1 MTLPATAMRT
11 PRGTVLTE
19 SDDEILARL
28 SAHDALGG
36 APRAE
41 LEWLVTHGEL
51 RGLKSGEVVGAPGWE
66 ANELIV
72 LLKGR
77 ITVYQSK
84 LGSRRK
90 VAEWHAGEVTGL
102 FPYSRMKSGVSD
114 VIAEAETEAF
124 IVMRDQ
130 FGGLTRHCPEI
141 TATLVHA
148 MVDRARMFTSTDWQ
162 DEKMMSL
169 GKLSAGLAHE
179 LNNPASAASRSAA
192 NLTDAI
198 TQLAESSRV
207 LEAARLND
215 GQLARVEAF
224 RAACA
229 VEATRLNPID
239 RSDLEEEIADWL
251 DARAIDNASAE
262 ALVDAG
268 VSTALLDQLAAVIQG
283 EALAAAIRW
292 SAAYRL
298 ACSLATDV
306 KRATSRIYELV
317 SAVKRFTYMDR
328 AAAAEP
334 FDLTAGLR
342 DTVLLHTTKA
352 REKSARVTLEIA
364 DDVPQIPAF
373 GAELNQVW
381 SNLIDNALD
390 AIDEGGHVT
399 VRAAREGGSVVVSVI
414 DDGEGV
420 PEDIKAK
427 IFDPFFTTKPVGR
440 GTGLGLDIVRRA
452 VEHHRAR
459 IEFESAAGGGRTEFK
474 VVLPAD
480 SSRGDQT

>member
-1 MTLPATAMRT
+1 
-11 PRGTVLTE
+11 
-19 SDDEILARL
+19 
-28 SAHDALGG
+28 
-36 APRAE
+36 
-41 LEWLVTHGEL
+41 
-51 RGLKSGEVVGAPGWE
+51 
-66 ANELIV
+66 
-72 LLKGR
+72 
-77 ITVYQSK
+77 
-84 LGSRRK
+84 
-90 VAEWHAGEVTGL
+90 
-102 FPYSRMKSGVSD
+102 
-114 VIAEAETEAF
+114 
-124 IVMRDQ
+124 
-130 FGGLTRHCPEI
+130 
-141 TATLVHA
+141 
-148 MVDRARMFTSTDWQ
+148 
-162 DEKMMSL
+162 
-169 GKLSAGLAHE
+169 
-179 LNNPASAASRSAA
+179 
-192 NLTDAI
+192 
-198 TQLAESSRV
+198 
-207 LEAARLND
+207 
-215 GQLARVEAF
+215 
-224 RAACA
+224 
-229 VEATRLNPID
+229 LNPID

-268 VSTALLDQLAAVIQG
+268 VSTALLDQLAGVIQG

-292 SAAYRL
+292 SAAYRS

-328 AAAAEP
+328 AAVAEP
-334 FDLTAGLR
+334 FDLAAGLR
-342 DTVLLHTTKA
+342 DTVLLLTTKA

-390 AIDEGGHVT
+390 AIGEGGHVT
-399 VRAAREGGSVVVSVI
+399 VRAARKGGSVVVSVI
-414 DDGEGV
+414 DDGAGV

-474 VVLPAD
+474 VVLPTD
-480 SSRGDQT
+480 SSRGDQQ